1 MTMGKLTAAAASEL
15 LTDVLASQRQG
26 GTWRMLAAT
35 HGEANPKLMKKKAKE
50 AARVTQ
56 RFMIEKMTGRVG

>member
-26 GTWRMLAAT
+26 GTWRMLAVM
-35 HGEANPKLMKKKAKE
+35 HGEQNPKVMKKKAKQ

-56 RFMIEKMTGRVG
+56 RFMIGKLTDRDA